1 MIVYKTDL
9 NGITKD
15 QLKGFFV
22 GWKDPLTPEKHLE
35 ILQNSYIFVLAVDNE
50 KNNVVG
56 FVNVLSDKLQFAF
69 IPMLEVL
76 PNFQNKGI
84 GSKLM
89 EIILSNLEHID
100 CVDLTCDP
108 ELQPFYER
116 FKLLRSRGMVI
127 RRYMER

>member
-9 NGITKD
+9 NGIKKD

-22 GWKDPLTPEKHLE
+22 SWKDPLTPEKHFD
-35 ILQNSYIFVLAVDNE
+35 ILNNSYIFILAVDNE
-50 KNNVVG
+50 TNNVVG
-56 FVNVLSDKLQFAF
+56 FVYALSDKLQFAF

-76 PNFQNKGI
+76 PHFQNKGI

-100 CVDLTCDP
+100 CIDLTCDP
-108 ELQPFYER
+108 ELQSFYEI
-116 FKLLRSRGMVI
+116 FKMLRSHGMVI
-127 RRYMER
+127 RRYLDR

>member
-56 FVNVLSDKLQFAF
+56 FVNALSDKLQFAF

-89 EIILSNLEHID
+89 GIILSNLEHID